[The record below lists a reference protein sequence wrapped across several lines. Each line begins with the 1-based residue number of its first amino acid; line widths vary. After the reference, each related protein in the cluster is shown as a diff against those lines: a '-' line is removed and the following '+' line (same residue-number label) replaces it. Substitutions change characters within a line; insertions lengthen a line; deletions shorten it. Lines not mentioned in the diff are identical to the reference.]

1 MHPST
6 RSPQSPTQLQVE
18 AELDSPVPYNP
29 PAAILDAVNVTADS
43 AAKQSPTLDG
53 AQFSQ
58 FFAILKHKVPDIV
71 HSLLLPGMLFT
82 FSETWLSLIRRVR
95 QPFSN
100 PTVPI
105 PSRSTPVDQNFTV
118 AQSLISILV
127 EIPSRCDRARY
138 AGIGTLCGAMV
149 VFTLVLQVVVRL
161 LMVYIVIVC
170 LATIYILSIVEDLAQ
185 SLLHS
190 GFPYAW
196 SDDDDELVANV
207 LALPKPFPMLYVLFA
222 LVSWKRNIAQR

>member
-1 MHPST
+1 MS
-6 RSPQSPTQLQVE
+6 RQVRTQHFALRCHYAGSLALSHVYDQ
-18 AELDSPVPYNP
+18 
-29 PAAILDAVNVTADS
+29 ADS

-105 PSRSTPVDQNFTV
+105 PSRSTPVDQNLTA

-138 AGIGTLCGAMV
+138 AGIGTLW
-149 VFTLVLQVVVRL
+149 LVTHAYTSRSFYV
-161 LMVYIVIVC
+161 
-170 LATIYILSIVEDLAQ
+170 DLTPFSRV
-185 SLLHS
+185 SL
-190 GFPYAW
+190 
-196 SDDDDELVANV
+196 
-207 LALPKPFPMLYVLFA
+207 
-222 LVSWKRNIAQR
+222 